1 MLTHAGIWQAL
12 DRLARKYNHS
22 PSGLARRAGLDPTTF
37 NRSKRISR
45 EGKPRWPSTESVAKV
60 LDATGASLGEFLALV
75 DEKTNPEKQFLMPVV
90 PLPELSRDDRFDPGG
105 QLKPDGFERIPFPD
119 FNDPAAFAIELTTD
133 DLIPVYRA
141 GDLIV
146 VSPAAAV
153 RRGDRVVVRTVA
165 GEPLI
170 GLLMRQIGRRMDLT
184 FFNSSRPDRS
194 LDAEQVRWMARIV
207 WASQ

>member
-60 LDATGASLGEFLALV
+60 LDATGASLGEFLTLV
-75 DEKTNPEKQFLMPVV
+75 DEQATAGRQFLMPVIA
-90 PLPELSRDDRFDPGG
+90 LPELGRDDRFDPAGHLRREG
-105 QLKPDGFERIPFPD
+105 CEQIPFPD
-119 FNDPAAFAIELTTD
+119 FDDPTAFAIEVTTD
-133 DLIPVYRA
+133 DMIPVYRA

-146 VSPAAAV
+146 VSPGAAV
-153 RRGDRVVVRTVA
+153 RRGDRVVVRTIE
-165 GEPLI
+165 GESLV
-170 GLLMRQIGRRMDLT
+170 GLLMRQIGRRTDLA
-184 FFNSSRPDRS
+184 FFNSGRPDRS
-194 LDAEQVRWMARIV
+194 LDAEQVRWLARII